1 MHNSKIKNL
10 YENHDFFSL
19 NNATISNI
27 EKKASS
33 NLNGIR
39 RREILFYF
47 KAFRIFLANSKTSR
61 QIRKFF

>member
-27 EKKASS
+27 EKKS
-33 NLNGIR
+33 
-39 RREILFYF
+39 
-47 KAFRIFLANSKTSR
+47 
-61 QIRKFF
+61 